1 MPVVLACSV
10 RLEYMD
16 ETYIITDT
24 VSVAFKLDGTHF
36 LIVPEGSQSFGLL
49 HLHSHQQLNSSIIL
63 DFSTAL
69 HGTIVA
75 HPSLCSSYVPNTNL
89 VRVYGGAF
97 DIPRGF
103 DHKPKADK
111 ATHGIELLPRHLIRD
126 LWLSR

>member
-1 MPVVLACSV
+1 MEVVLACSV
-10 RLEYMD
+10 SLGYMD

-36 LIVPEGSQSFGLL
+36 LIVLEGSQSFGLL
-49 HLHSHQQLNSSIIL
+49 HLHNHQQLSSSIIL

-69 HGTIVA
+69 HRTIVA
-75 HPSLCSSYVPNTNL
+75 HPSLCSSYVPNNL

-111 ATHGIELLPRHLIRD
+111 ATHGIESLPRHLFRH
-126 LWLSR
+126 LRLFR